1 MQEVSKRSVNGGSQ
15 VSGGFIFDQMDKYA
29 HAYIK
34 ESYGIQ
40 KPLFTAKAAVDFTA
54 QICDWDKVVMRIT
67 ECNRM
72 TLYLTLY
79 TAKVVI
85 EDETGKEYA
94 TGFFVFVEKEHADCE
109 GD

>member
-1 MQEVSKRSVNGGSQ
+1 MAEYNEYSC
-15 VSGGFIFDQMDKYA
+15 VSGGFIFDQMDKHA

-34 ESYGIQ
+34 EFYGLQ
-40 KPLFTAKAAVDFTA
+40 KPLFTAKADVDFTA
-54 QICDWDKVVMRIT
+54 QICDWDKIVMRIT

-72 TLYLTLY
+72 TLYSTLY

-94 TGFFVFVEKEHADCE
+94 TGFFVFVEKEHAYCE
-109 GD
+109 GV